1 MSLPDALRN
10 GLSSLKDDFLLGGEE
25 GRHRFYSRFSAYLDD
40 VQISLAE
47 LRNPD
52 SKARRPA
59 RPHPSDLLRRLV
71 ATDCVPNAK
80 MGKRSQPV
88 KSVALLT
95 NQVLDWKSHAPTYGG
110 GERVCLTLAGLLRE
124 SGCTVT
130 IYQGAHQPFQGEC
143 AGFNVIGL
151 PSHQRFSE
159 FDYGI
164 SETFFDISQ
173 SYDGV
178 IYNLPEYASAHRMR
192 RDALLLCHGIWFD
205 HRNYEGLGI
214 RSEDW
219 FRHLHRC
226 FAQPG
231 LVVSVDTNSINV
243 VRALWPELA
252 TKMVYLPNFAD
263 TELFHPEAD
272 WPTVGRSA
280 EDLTILFPRRSH
292 VNRGSRILGDILS
305 RIPHRCRI
313 LWIGEG
319 DGPDNRI
326 IEALAQQDSRLQFLK
341 ASFEQMPD
349 YYRSADICVIP
360 TIACEGTSLSCI
372 ESLASGCAT
381 VATHIGGLSDIIQS
395 GSNGLLVSPNPESI
409 SGAVNYLIEHSAER
423 TRLQLAA
430 RQSAQ
435 HFDVTQWRKRW
446 LALLSHFGWIP
457 AVEGRSEEAL
467 FWL

>member
-25 GRHRFYSRFSAYLDD
+25 GRHRFYSRFSAYVDD
-40 VQISLAE
+40 VQTSLAE
-47 LRNPD
+47 RRNPV

-80 MGKRSQPV
+80 MGRRGQPV

-95 NQVLDWKSHAPTYGG
+95 NQVLDWKSLAQTYGG

-143 AGFNVIGL
+143 AGFKVIGL

-164 SETFFDISQ
+164 SENFFDISH

-263 TELFHPEAD
+263 TELFHPQVE
-272 WPTVGRSA
+272 WPTPQRSA

-341 ASFEQMPD
+341 ASFEQIPD

-360 TIACEGTSLSCI
+360 TIACGGTSLSCI

-409 SGAVNYLIEHSAER
+409 SGAINYLIEHSAER

-435 HFDVTQWRKRW
+435 HFDVTRWRKRW

-457 AVEGRSEEAL
+457 AEAGRSEDAL